1 MAIKLKKLTAAEQS
15 ALEKLARARTAPAR
29 EVERARLILLANMG
43 KRVPA
48 IAQELELTETTVRTW
63 LKRFNE
69 AGLDGLQD
77 RPRAGRPVTYQPEQ
91 VAEVIATA
99 LTDPRHLNQ
108 PFACWTLDRLATYLN
123 EEKKIALKRSRIDE
137 VLIAEG
143 LRWRTHETWFGARV
157 DPEFAKKR
165 GAWTRSTPTHLSRVR
180 SCAWI
185 RGGRSPPRVLRD
197 STWSARNPLRNRQ
210 LRHPG
215 PRRRLIMDDEVRATS
230 SVRFVQLRGRL

>member
-1 MAIKLKKLTAAEQS
+1 MALKVKKLTAAEQ
-15 ALEKLARARTAPAR
+15 AAIEKLAHSRTAPAR
-29 EVERARLILLANMG
+29 EVERASLILLADRG

-48 IAQELELTETTVRTW
+48 IAQELDLTETTVRTW

-99 LTDPRHLNQ
+99 LTDPRQLNQ

-123 EEKKIALKRSRIDE
+123 EEKKIAIKRSRIDE
-137 VLIAEG
+137 VLLAEG
-143 LRWRTHETWFGARV
+143 LRWRTQETWFGERV

-165 GAWTRSTPTHLSRVR
+165 GVLKRSTPLPLSRVR
-180 SCAWI
+180 
-185 RGGRSPPRVLRD
+185 
-197 STWSARNPLRNRQ
+197 
-210 LRHPG
+210 
-215 PRRRLIMDDEVRATS
+215 
-230 SVRFVQLRGRL
+230 

>member
-15 ALEKLARARTAPAR
+15 AIDKLVRARTAPAR
-29 EVERARLILLANMG
+29 AVERARMILLAARG

-48 IAQELELTETTVRTW
+48 IAQELDLTETTVRTW
-63 LKRFNE
+63 LKRFNA

-77 RPRAGRPVTYQPEQ
+77 RPRAGRPVTYSPEQ

-99 LTDPRHLNQ
+99 LTAPRQLNQ

-123 EEKKIALKRSRIDE
+123 EEKQIAIKRSRIDE

-143 LRWRTHETWFGARV
+143 LRWRTQETWFGERV

-165 GAWTRSTPTHLSRVR
+165 GALRHSTP
-180 SCAWI
+180 A
-185 RGGRSPPRVLRD
+185 
-197 STWSARNPLRNRQ
+197 
-210 LRHPG
+210 
-215 PRRRLIMDDEVRATS
+215 RRRRA
-230 SVRFVQLRGRL
+230 R